1 MTTMSESIDRL
12 VDHARQVGEPGIMD
26 NYWLNDCASV
36 QGVRIEEPGHKQAV
50 PPEWLRRWDPLW
62 GDPKNYTLEEI
73 EKLMTNQ
80 APPPLPPHLIQL
92 SRERLLREAIDTIT
106 RDRNEEYGGPENSFK
121 LIADFWN
128 VYLDAKRSN
137 PGVMPSITA
146 GDVALMMDLLKTAR
160 LITNPKH
167 VDSVRDKAGYLG
179 CYADVMKI
187 YEG

>member
-1 MTTMSESIDRL
+1 MNESIGRL
-12 VDHARQVGEPGIMD
+12 IDHAKQVGEPGIMHD
-26 NYWLNDCASV
+26 HT
-36 QGVRIEEPGHKQAV
+36 IV
-50 PPEWLRRWDPLW
+50 PPEWLRNWDPLK
-62 GDPKNYTLEEI
+62 GNPKNYTFEEI
-73 EKLMTNQ
+73 EKIMTNQ
-80 APPPLPPHLIQL
+80 PAQRILTD
-92 SRERLLREAIDTIT
+92 RERLLQEAIDTIT
-106 RDRNEEYGGPENSFK
+106 KDRNEEYGGPENSFK

-137 PGVMPSITA
+137 TGIMPSITP

-160 LITNPKH
+160 LIANPKH